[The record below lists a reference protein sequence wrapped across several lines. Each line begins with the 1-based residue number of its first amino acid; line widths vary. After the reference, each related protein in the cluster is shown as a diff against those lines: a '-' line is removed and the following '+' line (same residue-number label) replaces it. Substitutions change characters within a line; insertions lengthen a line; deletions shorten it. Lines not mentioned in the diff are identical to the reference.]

1 MLHLIA
7 YDIASAKRLRKIARI
22 CEDYGIRVE
31 KSVFEC
37 DLDDESFIGMWRLLS
52 VAICPDEDRVIDYP
66 IGLISREK
74 ICELGH
80 CVHNEPLL
88 TQVF

>member
-1 MLHLIA
+1 
-7 YDIASAKRLRKIARI
+7 
-22 CEDYGIRVE
+22 
-31 KSVFEC
+31 
-37 DLDDESFIGMWRLLS
+37 MWHLLS
-52 VAICPDEDRVIDYP
+52 MAICPDEDRVIDYP

-88 TQVF
+88 TRVF